1 MKWKVSDYGFN
12 EIYSINSM
20 YEEIAVFVLNNS
32 LSRLEELSVADYC
45 CIR

>member
-1 MKWKVSDYGFN
+1 MNWKVSDYSFN

-20 YEEIAVFVLNNS
+20 YEEIVEFVLNNS
-32 LSRLEELSVADYC
+32 LSLLHKLSVADYC